1 MADSSIVTHNIEV
14 EEVPAETMIDDES
27 HASSD
32 SPPRRYGIVKYYNS
46 RRGQHYGFISDMG
59 IAGTS
64 EPLIED
70 RIYFHRTSLRDT
82 GSSSVVL
89 VQMPINTVVEYVLET
104 RMSDGKPSYRAVD
117 ITNLHEL
124 RLPCQLG
131 IVTFTPYH
139 VALKKMT
146 RDQVAG
152 GQSHFEHLLEHMDGT
167 EGTSQSIPERFSTWR
182 NE

>member
-1 MADSSIVTHNIEV
+1 MDSSTITDHIEV
-14 EEVPAETMIDDES
+14 DEVPAETMTDDES

-32 SPPRRYGIVKYYNS
+32 CPPRRHGIVKYYNS

-59 IAGTS
+59 ISGTS
-64 EPLIED
+64 EPVIED

-104 RMSDGKPSYRAVD
+104 HMSDGKPSYRAID
-117 ITNLHEL
+117 ITNINEFL
-124 RLPCQLG
+124 LPCQLG

-139 VALKKMT
+139 VALKKIT

-152 GQSHFEHLLEHMDGT
+152 GQSHFEHLLEHTDGS
-167 EGTSQSIPERFSTWR
+167 ESTSQPITERFSTWR